1 MAKGSI
7 AKENVTKTIA
17 NALGSDYIGVFDN
30 KIYTWADDGG
40 NRVQVAIALT
50 CPKVYRGVEET
61 GEAELNFEDPDIST
75 KEIKSFQPAE
85 ITQEEKET
93 LAELMAKFGL

>member
-1 MAKGSI
+1 MKGSV
-7 AKENVTKTIA
+7 AKENVTRIIA
-17 NALGSDYIGVFDN
+17 SALGQDYVGVFDN

-61 GEAELNFEDPDIST
+61 GEAELNFEDTGTI
-75 KEIKSFQPAE
+75 ENVKSFQPAE
-85 ITQEEKET
+85 ITPEEKET

>member
-1 MAKGSI
+1 MKGSV
-7 AKENVTKTIA
+7 AKENVTRIIA
-17 NALGSDYIGVFDN
+17 SALGQDYVGVFDN

-61 GEAELNFEDPDIST
+61 GEAELNFEDTGAI
-75 KEIKSFQPAE
+75 ENVKSFQPAE
-85 ITQEEKET
+85 ITPEEKET